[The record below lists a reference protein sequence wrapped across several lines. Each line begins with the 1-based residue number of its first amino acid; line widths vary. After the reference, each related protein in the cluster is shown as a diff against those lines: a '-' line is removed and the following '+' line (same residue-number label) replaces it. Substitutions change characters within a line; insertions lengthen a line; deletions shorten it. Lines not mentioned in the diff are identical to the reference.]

1 ELPGQRLAYR
11 FSHELV
17 RRALYDRLSALRK
30 AESHLRVAE
39 ALERVHAGITDAV
52 LLELP
57 HHFTVAAPVG
67 GDERVGECNGRAAEV
82 SAAGYPFGQVEGV
95 ATAGFEFAAEGTA
108 LWARAQ
114 CLRATAE
121 VNLARDGA
129 DEHAASAAAA
139 FAALGDVEAA
149 AEAEV
154 LCARS
159 LRNQRRPEADAAA
172 ARATA
177 LPPRR
182 PPAAPRA
189 AAARPWAACRP

>member
-1 ELPGQRLAYR
+1 GSRTAGLPPPTTELLELAAVAGPQFELRLLEQAAPRETLTSSLEEAVASGTIEELPGQRLAYR

-52 LLELP
+52 LLELA

-67 GDERVGECNGRAAEV
+67 GDERAPEYNVRAAEI
-82 SAAGYPFGQVEGV
+82 SAAVYAFDQVEEF
-95 ATAGFEFAAEGTA
+95 ATAALEFAAEATA
-108 LWARAQ
+108 FWARAQ
-114 CLRATAE
+114 YLRATAE

-139 FAALGDVEAA
+139 FA
-149 AEAEV
+149 
-154 LCARS
+154 
-159 LRNQRRPEADAAA
+159 
-172 ARATA
+172 
-177 LPPRR
+177 
-182 PPAAPRA
+182 
-189 AAARPWAACRP
+189 